1 MTKRFKSLSLAVMSI
16 TLAIMCTFMY
26 CTDNYRQTKAST
38 EAITRN
44 IEVSKNAV
52 DYETYFEQFDDVSF
66 VPDEKLSTISLVQ
79 TVDDEFLS
87 EINNNSSTT
96 HYKGEVCYDIEYDHE
111 NNKVYLNAT
120 LYLDE
125 ENNCLFEKVEGV
137 ACWNENIKDVDIVFE
152 SDDGVIFLSDLN
164 ENINNCGWFRKA
176 LNFVKKHAVQIVAV
190 VAVVAVVAT
199 VAVAAPAFVAAATA
213 VVSTG
218 GGTAAIGGGIT
229 AGLVAAGSAIASSTL
244 VGATVAAAAVTAGA
258 VLAACLLDETI
269 TLSESYVLDFAD
281 SVKKTNRED
290 KYILVVLSAL
300 DQPLVTH
307 YKPVTLETAKAWF
320 SLGGQVWTPYSND
333 AIKLINSCGYEA
345 GDSKMNIGI
354 PERNVLPNG
363 LYGNW
368 HYHAIDPNTKIKIRL
383 PGDGKNSTV
392 GKAHAVHCFFYYNI

>member
-16 TLAIMCTFMY
+16 ILAIMCTFMY

-190 VAVVAVVAT
+190 VAVVAT

-258 VLAACLLDETI
+258 VAGAIIVETI
-269 TLSESYVLDFAD
+269 AEGIEQIKDKTTGAILEIVYKGVHYASTLLTASVVSTLAKDAYFMALANPTDGAMYYCATAIDKNFAISIMAANTAV
-281 SVKKTNRED
+281 SVYTYYEYNARSIAQQAGNNMSPIWERHHA
-290 KYILVVLSAL
+290 Y
-300 DQPLVTH
+300 
-307 YKPVTLETAKAWF
+307 
-320 SLGGQVWTPYSND
+320 
-333 AIKLINSCGYEA
+333 GYF
-345 GDSKMNIGI
+345 D
-354 PERNVLPNG
+354 
-363 LYGNW
+363 
-368 HYHAIDPNTKIKIRL
+368 HYHLGNLSIRDERHQDCLSHAFYGL
-383 PGDGKNSTV
+383 PQFN
-392 GKAHAVHCFFYYNI
+392 